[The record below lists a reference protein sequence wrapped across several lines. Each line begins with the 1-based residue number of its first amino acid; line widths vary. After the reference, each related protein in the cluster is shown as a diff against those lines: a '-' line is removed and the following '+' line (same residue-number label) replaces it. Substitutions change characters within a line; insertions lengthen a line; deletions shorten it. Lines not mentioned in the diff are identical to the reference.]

1 MKQTIRYRFLTVP
14 TKLSA
19 EIRITFDPTQS
30 EYVSSYEGGTS
41 TSISLFPFISITLTR
56 PSEVDENGKFTR
68 GQYNPNDTLTM
79 TKFTLPIFI
88 RELTTIC
95 NDMRIPEMY
104 TYTGS
109 RLDLNNAEAEKARR
123 VFMISTTTLELVPVV
138 IEQLDDTR
146 VEGVKMKFNNE
157 QSSVALTINELD
169 ALIYNLN
176 HLDADNLAL
185 KMYTSAINKN
195 SAKPNAEK
203 PKPYVDITPK
213 EFA

>member
-1 MKQTIRYRFLTVP
+1 MKQTIRYRFLVIP

-19 EIRITFDPTQS
+19 EIRITFDPSQS
-30 EYVSSYEGGTS
+30 EYNSSYEGGTS

-56 PSEVDENGKFTR
+56 PSEVDENGKFSR

-88 RELTTIC
+88 RELTAIC

-104 TYTGS
+104 SYTGS
-109 RLDLNNAEAEKARR
+109 RLDLNDTEAEKARR
-123 VFMISTTTLELVPVV
+123 VFMIATTTLELVPVV

-169 ALIYNLN
+169 ALVYNLN
-176 HLDADNLAL
+176 HLDPDNLAL
-185 KMYTSAINKN
+185 QLYTSNTHKDT
-195 SAKPNAEK
+195 AKANVDK
-203 PKPYVDITPK
+203 PKPYVDIAPK
-213 EFA
+213 EFV